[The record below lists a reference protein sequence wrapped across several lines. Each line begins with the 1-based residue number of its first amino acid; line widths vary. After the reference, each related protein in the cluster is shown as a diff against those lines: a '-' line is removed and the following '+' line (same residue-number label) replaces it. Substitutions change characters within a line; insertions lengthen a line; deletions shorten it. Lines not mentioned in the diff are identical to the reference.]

1 MTAFN
6 VLVYFSMFL
15 MFPMFLRSFPMFFGH
30 RVLYGQ
36 LGCFLLFL
44 LFFYGLASHNQQRD
58 RFELDSQNYIVQHI
72 LVLGLDCLG
81 ALQLEHFRLEGP
93 CIIN

>member
-6 VLVYFSMFL
+6 LLVYFSTFL
-15 MFPMFLRSFPMFFGH
+15 MFPMFLRSFPMF
-30 RVLYGQ
+30 
-36 LGCFLLFL
+36 LGIGSCMVSLVVFYSFFFFLN
-44 LFFYGLASHNQQRD
+44 GLASHNQQRD

-93 CIIN
+93 YIIN

>member
-6 VLVYFSMFL
+6 LLVYFSMFL

-36 LGCFLLFL
+36 LGCFFTVS
-44 LFFYGLASHNQQRD
+44 FFYGLASHNQQRD

-93 CIIN
+93 YIIN